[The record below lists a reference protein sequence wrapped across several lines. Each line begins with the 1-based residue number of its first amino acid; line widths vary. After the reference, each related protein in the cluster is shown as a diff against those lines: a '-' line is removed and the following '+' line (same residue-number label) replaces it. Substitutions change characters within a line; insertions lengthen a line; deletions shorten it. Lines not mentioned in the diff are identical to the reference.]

1 MYREQWELLIDYE
14 RAIQLIFWEVVS
26 AHTGV
31 IKNVDLFLRYFTY
44 TFNLLE
50 VVFALGAIADIHGA
64 NDCVLVWKLTNIPTD
79 GYSPG
84 KRVILSL
91 DCDGLNFWEP
101 ANGCFIVSWRWLE
114 VSGIYKDEKQQT
126 LTFRIFVAPGQSN
139 DSRGVTIK
147 TASHYYLF
155 SLSKMFMTTYR
166 RQKEKSIKLPRPVDV
181 ISDSSHK
188 SCFVANYAQQESVQT
203 RITNSHT
210 NISSPKNDLV
220 ISHPSS
226 NEHLKSRLGKLG
238 DEKNLQEAT
247 VKQLTQSEE
256 RRARKSSVHYQMDS
270 THRVI
275 ATWQ

>member
-1 MYREQWELLIDYE
+1 M
-14 RAIQLIFWEVVS
+14 
-26 AHTGV
+26 
-31 IKNVDLFLRYFTY
+31 
-44 TFNLLE
+44 
-50 VVFALGAIADIHGA
+50 
-64 NDCVLVWKLTNIPTD
+64 
-79 GYSPG
+79 
-84 KRVILSL
+84 
-91 DCDGLNFWEP
+91 
-101 ANGCFIVSWRWLE
+101 
-114 VSGIYKDEKQQT
+114 SGIYKDEKQQT

-238 DEKNLQEAT
+238 DEKEPSRSNCEAVDTKRREKSKKKFCSLPNGLYSPSDCNLAI
-247 VKQLTQSEE
+247 VNMA
-256 RRARKSSVHYQMDS
+256 ARCKK
-270 THRVI
+270 T
-275 ATWQ
+275 